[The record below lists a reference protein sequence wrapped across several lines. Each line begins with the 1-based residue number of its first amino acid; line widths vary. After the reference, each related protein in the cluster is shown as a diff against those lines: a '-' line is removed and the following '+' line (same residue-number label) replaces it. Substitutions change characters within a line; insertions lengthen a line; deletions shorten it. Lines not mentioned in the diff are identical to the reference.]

1 MQLAAAKT
9 HTEGAERF
17 PLPYLSQGLLAEI
30 AHHQAVTLDTLR
42 AGEAARTGAHQPART
57 TPSG

>member
-17 PLPYLSQGLLAEI
+17 PLPDLSQGLLAEI
-30 AHHQAVTLDTLR
+30 AHHQAVALDTL
-42 AGEAARTGAHQPART
+42 
-57 TPSG
+57 